1 MEGVQTMFAKFIDV
15 IQTFLTEPAILIGI
29 LVGVGYAL
37 DKKTPIKIITG
48 MISAMVGLMMVL
60 FGGFQFSAT
69 FKPLAKVIASD
80 EPVREGALFGVFS
93 GHVNVTDGRYVYMRA
108 AQPGREHDIANYTL
122 MPIKIN
128 ARYDVDELGKLSL
141 APPFNFTKG
150 LQILRIPARE
160 KYKGVNSFGHLLF
173 DLRDDPQQQ
182 HPIHDEAIEAR
193 MINLL
198 IRLMKENDAP
208 AEQYRRLGL
217 DVV

>member
-1 MEGVQTMFAKFIDV
+1 M
-15 IQTFLTEPAILIGI
+15 
-29 LVGVGYAL
+29 
-37 DKKTPIKIITG
+37 
-48 MISAMVGLMMVL
+48 
-60 FGGFQFSAT
+60 
-69 FKPLAKVIASD
+69 AKVIASN
-80 EPVREGALFGVFS
+80 ESVREGALFGVFS

-122 MPIKIN
+122 MPIKMN

-150 LQILRIPARE
+150 LQVLRIPARE

-182 HPIHDEAIEAR
+182 HPIRDEAIEAR

-217 DVV
+217 DIA

>member
-1 MEGVQTMFAKFIDV
+1 
-15 IQTFLTEPAILIGI
+15 
-29 LVGVGYAL
+29 
-37 DKKTPIKIITG
+37 
-48 MISAMVGLMMVL
+48 
-60 FGGFQFSAT
+60 
-69 FKPLAKVIASD
+69 
-80 EPVREGALFGVFS
+80 
-93 GHVNVTDGRYVYMRA
+93 MRA

-122 MPIKIN
+122 MPIKMN

-141 APPFNFTKG
+141 APPFNFTKRASG
-150 LQILRIPARE
+150 ITYSGEE

>member
-1 MEGVQTMFAKFIDV
+1 
-15 IQTFLTEPAILIGI
+15 
-29 LVGVGYAL
+29 
-37 DKKTPIKIITG
+37 
-48 MISAMVGLMMVL
+48 
-60 FGGFQFSAT
+60 
-69 FKPLAKVIASD
+69 
-80 EPVREGALFGVFS
+80 
-93 GHVNVTDGRYVYMRA
+93 
-108 AQPGREHDIANYTL
+108 
-122 MPIKIN
+122 MPIKMN

-150 LQILRIPARE
+150 LQVLRIPAKE

-173 DLRDDPQQQ
+173 DLRGD
-182 HPIHDEAIEAR
+182 PIHDEAIEAR